1 MRRDIEFRTV
11 DGVTLRG
18 WFYRGQGAAGP
29 APTIVMAHGF
39 TATRE
44 IFLDSFAEVFSA
56 AGMNALVY
64 DHRNFG
70 ASDGTPRQH
79 VDPWAQINGY
89 RDAITHAQTMAEVD
103 PARIGVWG
111 SSYSGGHVLVVA
123 AIDRRVKCVVSQVP
137 LTWGFESARRLIRG
151 DHWAGLRAAF
161 DGDRAARARGEP
173 GAVMP
178 VTAPE
183 GQPCALPTADTFEF
197 FTRFAAEHET
207 TWKNEVTLHSI
218 EMFTEY
224 EPADYIARIAPT
236 PLMVV
241 VASGDHLTP
250 FDMTARAYGNALE
263 PKKLVVL
270 PGGHF
275 EAYTGEPFRISSA
288 AQRDWFKAHL

>member
-1 MRRDIEFRTV
+1 MRRDIEFNTE
-11 DGVTLRG
+11 DGVILRG
-18 WFYRGQGAAGP
+18 WFFRAQGVDGP

-44 IFLDSFAEVFSA
+44 IHLNSFAEVFAA
-56 AGMNALVY
+56 AGMNVLVY

-70 ASDGTPRQH
+70 VSDGTPRQH
-79 VDPWAQINGY
+79 ADPWAQINGY
-89 RDAITHAQTMAEVD
+89 RDAITFAQTLPEVD
-103 PARIGVWG
+103 AARIGVWG
-111 SSYSGGHVLVVA
+111 SSYAGGHVLVVA
-123 AIDRRVKCVVSQVP
+123 ALDRRVKCVVSQVP
-137 LTWGFESARRLIRG
+137 LTWGFETARRLIRG

-161 DGDRAARARGEP
+161 DGDRAARARGEA
-173 GAVMP
+173 GALMP

-183 GQPCALPTADTFEF
+183 GQPCALPTADTYDF
-197 FTRFAAEHET
+197 FTRFEAEHET
-207 TWKNEVTLHSI
+207 NWKNEVTLHSI

-224 EPADYIARIAPT
+224 EPATYIARIAPT

-250 FDMTARAYGNALE
+250 FDMTARAYEEAPE
-263 PKKLVVL
+263 PKRLVIL

-275 EAYTGEPFRISSA
+275 EAYTGKPFEISSA